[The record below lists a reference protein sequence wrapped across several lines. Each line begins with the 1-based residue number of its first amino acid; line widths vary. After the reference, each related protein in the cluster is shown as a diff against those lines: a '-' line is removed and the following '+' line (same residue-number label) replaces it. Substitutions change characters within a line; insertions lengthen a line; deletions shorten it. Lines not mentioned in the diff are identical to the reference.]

1 MSIGGTV
8 NDADDA
14 ENSENSENSDGA
26 FGVDRLSF
34 DSADER
40 FPEQHD
46 DTDDADHADDTDH
59 ADHADDADHADHAD
73 EEEDE
78 EMLFRRRIR
87 RGSSGTFVINLPDDE
102 RELLHALPG
111 QLHEMLTSGDAT
123 GLRRLFPA
131 AYHLDAAKDAEFH
144 ELMRSELVAS
154 KAARAK
160 VLEETAYARSLTEEQ
175 LLGWMGAVNDLRL
188 VLGTQLD
195 VGEDDSDLEP
205 DHPLAAHY
213 GLYHYLGFLLEN
225 IVRALS

>member
-1 MSIGGTV
+1 MSVG
-8 NDADDA
+8 AKPDD
-14 ENSENSENSDGA
+14 SESANGA
-26 FGVDRLSF
+26 FEVDHA
-34 DSADER
+34 SAERDDER
-40 FPEQHD
+40 TNDDED
-46 DTDDADHADDTDH
+46 DDELVTDTDETDTDE
-59 ADHADDADHADHAD
+59 DVTVTDTDTDTDVTDD
-73 EEEDE
+73 EEDE
-78 EMLFRRRIR
+78 DMFLRRRIR
-87 RGSSGTFVINLPDDE
+87 RDSSGSFIINLPDDE

-111 QLHEMLTSGDAT
+111 QLHEMLTSGDPT

-131 AYHLDAAKDAEFH
+131 AYHLDPEKDAEFH
-144 ELMRSELVAS
+144 ELMRGELVES

-160 VLEETAYARSLTEEQ
+160 ILEETAYARSLTEEQ

-195 VGEDDSDLEP
+195 VSEDDSDPEP

>member
-1 MSIGGTV
+1 MSIGGV
-8 NDADDA
+8 GNDADDT
-14 ENSENSENSDGA
+14 DG
-26 FGVDRLSF
+26 
-34 DSADER
+34 
-40 FPEQHD
+40 
-46 DTDDADHADDTDH
+46 
-59 ADHADDADHADHAD
+59 
-73 EEEDE
+73 EEDK
-78 EMLFRRRIR
+78 EMFLRRRIR
-87 RGSSGTFVINLPDDE
+87 RGPSGTFIINLPDDE

-111 QLHEMLTSGDAT
+111 QLHEMLTSGDPT

-131 AYHLDAAKDAEFH
+131 AYHLDPDKDAEFH
-144 ELMRSELVAS
+144 ELMRGELVAS

-160 VLEETAYARSLTEEQ
+160 ILEETAYARSLTEEQ

-195 VGEDDSDLEP
+195 VGEDDSDPEP

>member
-1 MSIGGTV
+1 MSVGGTT
-8 NDADDA
+8 DDA
-14 ENSENSENSDGA
+14 ENSDGA
-26 FGVDRLSF
+26 FELGHKSTDPVD
-34 DSADER
+34 EYT
-40 FPEQHD
+40 PEDAD
-46 DTDDADHADDTDH
+46 DTDDEHTTNTTGTIDEDDEDADDTD
-59 ADHADDADHADHAD
+59 DTDDTD
-73 EEEDE
+73 EEDDE
-78 EMLFRRRIR
+78 EMFLRRRIR
-87 RGSSGTFVINLPDDE
+87 RSSSGTFIINLPDDE

-131 AYHLDAAKDAEFH
+131 AYHLDADKDAEFH
-144 ELMRSELVAS
+144 ELMRGELIAS
-154 KAARAK
+154 KASRAK

-195 VGEDDSDLEP
+195 VSEDDSDPEP
-205 DHPLAAHY
+205 GHPLAAHY

>member
-1 MSIGGTV
+1 MSVGGT
-8 NDADDA
+8 NDDA
-14 ENSENSENSDGA
+14 ESSDGA
-26 FGVDRLSF
+26 FELSHRSTDPVD
-34 DSADER
+34 DYTAED
-40 FPEQHD
+40 
-46 DTDDADHADDTDH
+46 ADDTD
-59 ADHADDADHADHAD
+59 
-73 EEEDE
+73 EEDDE
-78 EMLFRRRIR
+78 DMFLRRRIR
-87 RGSSGTFVINLPDDE
+87 RGSSGTFIINLPADE

-111 QLHEMLTSGDAT
+111 QLHEMLTSGDPT

-131 AYHLDAAKDAEFH
+131 AYHLDPDKDAEFH

-160 VLEETAYARSLTEEQ
+160 ILEETAYARSLTEEQ

-195 VGEDDSDLEP
+195 VSEDESDPEP
-205 DHPLAAHY
+205 DHPLAAHF